1 MSLYE
6 GLLNNL
12 ATSSDF
18 PRKKKVATAISSFIM
33 HFRCCY
39 IFLLPLVG
47 KGGVHLPSIFEQGR
61 EEAGRGGTGSTT
73 TIALLFE
80 RPRLGG
86 MGLANYYN
94 SFSTIQSYQIT
105 QKKPLKTMKICTK
118 PVQSLIRAI
127 PNPRSPPFLLHGRGR
142 YCFLMARGQSG
153 GEKNISP
160 LSPPRPENIP
170 GLRGGEVICVMP
182 LPPPLSLLRPLGG
195 RRCRD

>member
-1 MSLYE
+1 MPVHTYKIQCSVLRYFLLETPRLLVFVAKCRYE

-39 IFLLPLVG
+39 IFLLLSVG

-86 MGLANYYN
+86 VGLANYYN
-94 SFSTIQSYQIT
+94 SFSGIL
-105 QKKPLKTMKICTK
+105 PNKTKEATENHEK
-118 PVQSLIRAI
+118 FVRNPSNPSSAPSLTLA
-127 PNPRSPPFLLHGRGR
+127 PPFSS
-142 YCFLMARGQSG
+142 FMG
-153 GEKNISP
+153 GDAIAF
-160 LSPPRPENIP
+160 
-170 GLRGGEVICVMP
+170 
-182 LPPPLSLLRPLGG
+182 
-195 RRCRD
+195 

>member
-1 MSLYE
+1 
-6 GLLNNL
+6 
-12 ATSSDF
+12 
-18 PRKKKVATAISSFIM
+18 M

-39 IFLLPLVG
+39 IFLLLLVG

-153 GEKNISP
+153 GGKIFL
-160 LSPPRPENIP
+160 LSPPRALKIFRAWEEEK
-170 GLRGGEVICVMP
+170 LFAWCRS
-182 LPPPLSLLRPLGG
+182 PPLSLLRPLGG
-195 RRCRD
+195 RRCRDWMRISGTVRRQ